1 MVVKVASMAKST
13 CCKHYDEEVLSLFK
27 YIEEGVILKDHKI
40 DNLLEEI
47 NKLRSSD
54 GLSPLHL
61 AVFNNQYENC
71 SWLLEHGSDVNQFT
85 KEIGRSIETPLHIAC
100 NINVSSELFNLL
112 IEHGANVN
120 LRTPDHGFTP
130 LHKVTKGVQDIHG
143 QAWKLKILLEKKAN
157 PLINSFHGM
166 SPISHFLPNLS
177 EEHVKIAK
185 QMLVALVQYGINIDL
200 QDVYGNTALLN
211 ACTFGNV
218 HVIKLLLEFNAD
230 VLLRRGDGY
239 TLLHE
244 LCLWERFRLKNKVLL
259 KECFQVLL
267 KKGLEIN
274 VTALNG
280 QTPLHITCQ
289 ASVSTEM
296 LELLI
301 SLGADI
307 HSKDSWGKLPAHDC
321 ENEFLNVF
329 IQHGIDINS
338 QDLNG
343 QTILMYAVKESKKDI
358 VETLVKAKASPNLR
372 DKCGRTAL
380 HFLSDKNENLHE
392 ILKLLISS
400 RGDLEAQDKY
410 YKTPLDYYA
419 FFEDETITKLNN
431 ILALSAFQIPAPN
444 SIWKNYS
451 SVKSRVTDYFRVPKK
466 ASHNFD
472 EDKLPLYDGDLLRDI
487 LDTPGIGTV
496 DSVPCFRDVGN
507 QVEILINTIAEK
519 MNSLDPHF
527 SFVPCISGG
536 VREGTKV
543 GFPDE
548 FDYLLY
554 MQGIEK
560 FFDIEENDNTE
571 DGYANIKLK
580 MNSTSSIE
588 FLVDEHGYFLTPRF
602 TSYFYELVFRAMSM
616 KEIWQDIDLYW
627 EFKRIFDL
635 HKSNLYIALR
645 TSVPF
650 FPDMGMSIDF
660 VPVFKIPNWRPKNSR
675 DLSFYSVSYTGNYCL
690 VLLKFFAKSN
700 IPVVRYPKFSQVRV
714 SSSEIEASII
724 TKLPRA
730 VKMSFTFLKAIKNLC
745 IFERDHAQYSSET
758 ASDHVSTYLI
768 KNSLFYHAAQLS
780 ESPSC
785 EHKAVI
791 RESLV
796 LLHRILQGV
805 IVGRFPSFFLPGIL
819 LISEDDYQ
827 REKVGNVINQLVVK
841 LIRSAE

>member
-1 MVVKVASMAKST
+1 MAKNT
-13 CCKHYDEEVLSLFK
+13 CCNHYDEEEVSLLFR
-27 YIEEGVILKDHKI
+27 YIEEGVTLKDHKI
-40 DNLLEEI
+40 GNLPEEI
-47 NKLRSSD
+47 NRFRSSD

-61 AVFNNQYENC
+61 AVFNNQFENC
-71 SWLLEHGSDVNQFT
+71 LWLLEHGSDVNQFT

-100 NINVSSELFNLL
+100 SINVSSELFDLL
-112 IEHGANVN
+112 IENGANVN

-157 PLINSFHGM
+157 PLINSSHGM
-166 SPISHFLPNLS
+166 SPISHFLPNLN

-185 QMLVALVQYGINIDL
+185 QMLVTLVQYGINIDL

-211 ACTFGNV
+211 ACTFGNI
-218 HVIKLLLEFNAD
+218 HVIKLLLELNAD
-230 VLLRRGDGY
+230 VHLRRGDGY

-244 LCLWERFRLKNKVLL
+244 LCLWECFRLKNKVLL

-267 KKGLEIN
+267 NKGLEIN
-274 VTALNG
+274 ATALNG

-289 ASVSTEM
+289 ASESTEM

-307 HSKDSWGKLPAHDC
+307 HAKDSWGKLPAHDC
-321 ENEFLNVF
+321 KNEFLNIF

-343 QTILMYAVKESKKDI
+343 QTILMCAVKESKKDI

-372 DKCGRTAL
+372 EKCGRSAL
-380 HFLSDKNENLHE
+380 HFLSDKNEDVYE
-392 ILKLLISS
+392 ILKLLINSS
-400 RGDLEAQDKY
+400 GDLEAQDKY
-410 YKTPLDYYA
+410 GITPLDYYA
-419 FFEDETITKLNN
+419 FFEDETIRKLNN
-431 ILALSAFQIPAPN
+431 ILALSGFQIPAPN
-444 SIWKNYS
+444 SIWKDYS
-451 SVKSRVTDYFRVPKK
+451 TVKSRVTDYFRVPME

-472 EDKLPLYDGDLLRDI
+472 EEKIPLYDGNLLQDV

-496 DSVPCFRDVGN
+496 DSVPCFRNVGN
-507 QVEILINTIAEK
+507 QVEVLITRLAEK

-527 SFVPCISGG
+527 SFIPSISGG

-548 FDYLLY
+548 FDYLVY
-554 MQGIEK
+554 VQGLER
-560 FFDIEENDNTE
+560 FFDIEENGNTE
-571 DGYANIKLK
+571 DGYANLKLK
-580 MNSTSSIE
+580 GNSTSPIK
-588 FLVDEHGYFLTPRF
+588 FLVDEHGYFLTPHF
-602 TSYFYELVFRAMSM
+602 TSYFYELVFRAMRL

-645 TSVPF
+645 SPVPS
-650 FPDMGMSIDF
+650 FPDIDISIDF
-660 VPVFKIPNWRPKNSR
+660 VPVFKVPNWRPKNSR
-675 DLSFYSVSYTGNYCL
+675 DLSLYSVSYTGHFCL

-700 IPVVRYPKFSQVRV
+700 IPVVRYPKFNQVRA

-724 TKLPRA
+724 NKLPRS

-745 IFERDHAQYSSET
+745 IFFFYYVQYSSET

-785 EHKAVI
+785 EHKVVI

-796 LLHRILQGV
+796 LLYRILQGV
-805 IVGRFPSFFLPGIL
+805 IVGRFPSFFVPGIL

-841 LIRSAE
+841 LIRLAE